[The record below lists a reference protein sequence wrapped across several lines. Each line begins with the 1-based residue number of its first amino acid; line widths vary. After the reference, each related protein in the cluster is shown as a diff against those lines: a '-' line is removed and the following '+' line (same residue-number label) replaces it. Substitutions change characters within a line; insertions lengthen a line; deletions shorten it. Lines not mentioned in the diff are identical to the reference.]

1 MGRKGSCHLMDLV
14 PLPPFLANLCFL
26 VSIFL
31 QGVLE
36 GRVVEIL
43 TNILEV
49 RKGDLTIKRRK
60 LLKYFVAGISKPKV
74 TEECMYSKFVNN

>member
-1 MGRKGSCHLMDLV
+1 M
-14 PLPPFLANLCFL
+14 
-26 VSIFL
+26 
-31 QGVLE
+31 
-36 GRVVEIL
+36 EIL